1 MKCAHNNCFTCP
13 YKDCI
18 SNVEV
23 DPERKKP
30 GRKRL
35 TPEQREQRKAAE
47 KIARHERWLRERD
60 KCHELYMI
68 RSEGKVTRRYKK
80 QNKEVV

>member
-1 MKCAHNNCFTCP
+1 MKCTHNNCFTCP

-18 SNVEV
+18 SNVEI

-60 KCHELYMI
+60 KCHELYMK

>member
-1 MKCAHNNCFTCP
+1 MKCTHNNCFTCP

-23 DPERKKP
+23 DPKRKKP

-35 TPEQREQRKAAE
+35 TPEEREQRKAAE